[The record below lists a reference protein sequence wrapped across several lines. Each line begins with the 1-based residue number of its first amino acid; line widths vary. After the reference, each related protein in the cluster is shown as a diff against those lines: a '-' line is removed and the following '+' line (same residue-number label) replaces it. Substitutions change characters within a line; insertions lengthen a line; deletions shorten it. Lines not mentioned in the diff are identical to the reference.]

1 MGGVEA
7 YRGGVRR
14 LTDEALSPSAPPTEK
29 VGSRSLPASSKSL
42 RPSEAEL
49 TVNDYGLI
57 GNEKTGALISRHGSI
72 DWACLPRFDSPSVF
86 ARLLDS
92 KKGGFHQILP
102 SSPYVSHQLY
112 VPGTNVLTTFFEL
125 AKRVSLIV
133 TDCMPM
139 GPPGTSIGGDP
150 RIVRRMV
157 ARGGPIEVRIVAD
170 PRFDYA
176 RSLPEW
182 EVSGT
187 LANARAGGAR
197 LSFTAPWTWHSD
209 PMGAVAEGRVEPGKS
224 AWTQIRWGEPPPA
237 EPTESTL
244 LSVTDAYWRGW
255 VSPTDAPLRRVAA
268 RWHPWVERSELVL
281 KLLSYAESGVF
292 VAAPTTS
299 LPEWPGGPRNWDY
312 RFVWIRDAAFT
323 AQVFMLLGHVSEAR
337 AYVGWALDRAAEL
350 QDGDELRTVYAV
362 DGTAPPVEVELSHL
376 EGHRHSRPVRVGNA
390 AADQRQL
397 DIYGEILDSARLLE
411 RIDPAFVRD
420 RWATIERLAHRTVE
434 LWSLPDS
441 GVWEF
446 RTRPAHYVHSKL
458 MCWVA
463 LDRAI
468 DLARAFGKTEPVDR
482 WSRVADEI
490 RAAILSR
497 GYDDRLGSFVQAF
510 DRPVLDA
517 SGLRIALDGLLP
529 NDDPRV
535 LSTIAAIEKQLSRG
549 PFVQRYLGED
559 GLAGPEG
566 AFLLCSFWLV
576 ESLARSGQMERALE
590 NWRSLLDV
598 AGPLLLFSEQF
609 DPVAKQPLGNYPQAF
624 THIGVLRAAFALGLM
639 STES

>member
-1 MGGVEA
+1 
-7 YRGGVRR
+7 
-14 LTDEALSPSAPPTEK
+14 LTDSSAPPGAPPRT
-29 VGSRSLPASSKSL
+29 GARPAASLASPTS
-42 RPSEAEL
+42 PSPRAPEL
-49 TVNDYGLI
+49 TLYDYGLI

-86 ARLLDS
+86 ARLLDTPQ
-92 KKGGFHQILP
+92 GGYHAITP
-102 SSPYVSHQLY
+102 SWHYVSHQQY
-112 VPGTNVLTTFFEL
+112 VPGTNVLTTFFE
-125 AKRVSLIV
+125 ASHQVALIV
-133 TDCMPM
+133 TDFMPM

-150 RIVRRMV
+150 RIIRRIV
-157 ARGGPIEVRIVAD
+157 ARGAPVDVRIEAD
-170 PRFDYA
+170 PRFNYA
-176 RSLPEW
+176 RSVPEW
-182 EVSGT
+182 ERNGSLATARSDGNRMSLISPWAWQPATSGVVS
-187 LANARAGGAR
+187 
-197 LSFTAPWTWHSD
+197 
-209 PMGAVAEGRVEPGKS
+209 EGRVVPTQPVY
-224 AWTQIRWGEPPPA
+224 TQIRWGDPPSTA
-237 EPTESTL
+237 TSESSL

-255 VSPTDAPLRRVAA
+255 VSPPEAPLRRVAA

-281 KLLSYAESGVF
+281 KLLSYADSGVF

-312 RFVWIRDAAFT
+312 RYVWIRDAAFT
-323 AQVFMLLGHVSEAR
+323 AQVFLLLGHVAEAR

-350 QDGDELRTVYAV
+350 GDQDELRTVYTV
-362 DGTAPPVEVELSHL
+362 DGKAPPIEEELDHL
-376 EGHRHSRPVRVGNA
+376 AGYRGSRPIRIGNA

-420 RWATIERLAHRTVE
+420 RWSTIERLAQRTVD
-434 LWSLPDS
+434 LWALPDS

-468 DLARAFGKTEPVDR
+468 DLARTFGKTEPVDR

-497 GYDDRLGSFVQAF
+497 GYDDRLGSFIQAF
-510 DRPVLDA
+510 DRPVVDA
-517 SGLRIALDGLLP
+517 SGLRIALDGMLP
-529 NDDPRV
+529 HDDPRV
-535 LSTIAAIEKQLSRG
+535 LSTIAAVEKHLSRG
-549 PFVQRYLGED
+549 PFVQRYVAED

-576 ESLARSGQMERALE
+576 ESLAKSGRMDTAHDH
-590 NWRSLLDV
+590 WRSLLDI

-609 DPVAKQPLGNYPQAF
+609 DPVSRQPLGNYPQAF
-624 THIGVLRAAFALGLM
+624 THIGILRAAFALGLM
-639 STES
+639 SVDG